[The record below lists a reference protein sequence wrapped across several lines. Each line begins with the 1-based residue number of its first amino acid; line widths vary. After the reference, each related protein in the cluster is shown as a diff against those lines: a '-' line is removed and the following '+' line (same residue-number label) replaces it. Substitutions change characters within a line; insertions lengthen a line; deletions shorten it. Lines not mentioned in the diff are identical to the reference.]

1 MCFSGHHC
9 CIATVKAMHRLSH
22 GSMCS
27 ARPWEQTP
35 SRVGSMIQKW
45 GGKKKTLSCNSRAP
59 SVSFS
64 WSLALLTVAYN
75 LHRLG
80 SSTFKESEQEAGG
93 LLQRCHR
100 QSVISPACLCPA
112 FTSSENVVHLVALK
126 ILNSNCICKGIPG
139 SCYSSG
145 VTYWSVPLP
154 PFHCPP
160 RQPKRS
166 LLSSR
171 NPIPSPHWLGAIDGW
186 KEEVPWPIRRVRRR
200 VTVRRGEKLGRGRGG
215 GGERWMFARTP
226 TN

>member
-1 MCFSGHHC
+1 MGPCAAQGPENRHQ
-9 CIATVKAMHRLSH
+9 AE
-22 GSMCS
+22 S
-27 ARPWEQTP
+27 AQWYKSE
-35 SRVGSMIQKW
+35 VE
-45 GGKKKTLSCNSRAP
+45 KKKTLSCNSRAP

-145 VTYWSVPLP
+145 VTCWNPLSP
-154 PFHCPP
+154 PF
-160 RQPKRS
+160 
-166 LLSSR
+166 
-171 NPIPSPHWLGAIDGW
+171 IVPHNNL
-186 KEEVPWPIRRVRRR
+186 KEVFYQAEIQFRRLI
-200 VTVRRGEKLGRGRGG
+200 G
-215 GGERWMFARTP
+215 
-226 TN
+226 